1 MKMKKQIGLFF
12 DIVII
17 FLIVAIMSIGILCIN
32 HFGLSV
38 DISTGLVAIIS
49 AFIGIVLTT
58 AITFLL
64 LSKQSEY
71 EAKKEHL
78 VSQFNKKQETY
89 YYFLNTLEK
98 DVITLIERSIKD
110 NNGLAY
116 QNIVFLE
123 NLIFQF
129 GYLKVHMNNDK
140 FLEIISLVSNILEKY
155 RMANLSA
162 SYKEIL
168 NSDKHRSDEFNG
180 KLYNLSLNI
189 SIDLFKISQILNE
202 DLYGKNKT
210 EYFDYKGN
218 IHMLL
223 EACGLRKNIL

>member
-1 MKMKKQIGLFF
+1 MKKQISLFL
-12 DIVII
+12 DMVII
-17 FLIVAIMSIGILCIN
+17 FVIVAVMSVGIFCIN
-32 HFGLSV
+32 QLGFSI

-71 EAKKEHL
+71 DARKEHL

-89 YYFLNTLEK
+89 YQFLNTLET

-116 QNIVFLE
+116 RNVVILE

-129 GYLKVHMNNDK
+129 GYLRVHMDNDK
-140 FLEIISLVSNILEKY
+140 FLEIISIVSNIFEKY
-155 RMANLSA
+155 RKVNLSN
-162 SYKEIL
+162 SYKQEIL
-168 NSDKHRSDEFNG
+168 ELEKHRSDEFNG
-180 KLYNLSLNI
+180 KLYYLYLDI
-189 SIDLFKISQILNE
+189 SINLFKISQILHE
-202 DLYGKNKT
+202 DLYGKNKNG
-210 EYFDYKGN
+210 YFNSNEN
-218 IHMLL
+218 IHTFL

>member
-1 MKMKKQIGLFF
+1 MKKQIGLFF

-17 FLIVAIMSIGILCIN
+17 FLIVAIMSIGIFCIN

-38 DISTGLVAIIS
+38 DISTGLIAIIS

-116 QNIVFLE
+116 QNIVILE

>member
-17 FLIVAIMSIGILCIN
+17 FLIVAIMSIGIFCIN

-38 DISTGLVAIIS
+38 DISTGLIAIIS

-116 QNIVFLE
+116 QNIVILE

>member
-17 FLIVAIMSIGILCIN
+17 FLIVAIMSIGIFCIN

-116 QNIVFLE
+116 QNIVILE